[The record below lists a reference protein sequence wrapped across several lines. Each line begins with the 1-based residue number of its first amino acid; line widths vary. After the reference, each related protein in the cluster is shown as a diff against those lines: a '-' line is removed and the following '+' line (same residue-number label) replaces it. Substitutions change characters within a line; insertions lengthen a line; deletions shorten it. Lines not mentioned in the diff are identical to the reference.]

1 MNKIETHYIGFKLV
15 IMKIYLLPFLFFCFL
30 IVGVHQTAIGQ
41 KNYATIKVDEL
52 SDAKIR
58 ELMQRAE
65 AIGYNDSQLE
75 QMAAAQGMKQEEILK
90 LRKRVAEM
98 RQQSK
103 MDSPL
108 GQEIKNN
115 NQSGRKIN
123 GETDLL
129 SNKEETK
136 EELLNKAFDDLKP
149 KIFGAELFKNSNM
162 TFAPDLR
169 LATPKSY
176 VIGPDDQLLIDL
188 SGDNEANYNLKVSP
202 EGTIIVQYVG
212 VISVGGLT
220 IEQATDKIRT
230 SLAGTY
236 GSLRTG
242 RTKVA
247 INIGNIRSIKVTLNG
262 QVTKPGTYTLSSLS
276 SVFNALYASG
286 GPNENGSFRNI
297 QVIRN
302 NKLVSTIDVYDFLI
316 NGIQKA
322 NIRLQDQDVINIPV
336 YSTRVEVSG
345 EVKNPAIFEANADE
359 RFDDILRFAG
369 GFSTA
374 AYQARV
380 KVIQNTERER
390 KITDIF
396 SAQFSSYEP
405 KNGDKYFVE
414 PILDRFENKVEIEGA
429 VFRPGFYE
437 LEKGLTLS
445 GLIKKSEG
453 LKEDAF
459 LSRGYI
465 SRLNA
470 DNTIALLSFD
480 LAKVKAATED
490 LALQREDKVTIS
502 SIFDLRDEYKVSI
515 GGEVREP
522 NTFMFAENMTL
533 ADLIQMAG
541 GFKDSATPNRIEI
554 SRRIKDSNVQSKGAP
569 IAQVFTV
576 SVDQNLNLIGNP
588 FVLKPFDIVAVR
600 AAEGYQIQKQVFVE
614 GEVLF
619 PGTYTVLS
627 KDERISDLIKRAGG
641 LTSAAYVDGASLK
654 RPDPSKKNDQRAIDD
669 TEEQKNSLA
678 TLKRSQK
685 NAGIDSG
692 KIEDIKE
699 VIASDLV
706 GINLP
711 EILKRP
717 GSYLDLLLEEGDI
730 VRIPRQLQTVKV
742 NGEVLSPNNAVYIR
756 GKGFKQYINT
766 AGGFNARAL
775 KNGSFIKYANG
786 SVQGSSNFLFFRSYP
801 RVKPGSEIFVPLRP
815 EKEKLNAQAW
825 IGIGTAIASLGAII
839 VTLLK

>member
-1 MNKIETHYIGFKLV
+1 
-15 IMKIYLLPFLFFCFL
+15 MKIYILPFVFFCFL
-30 IVGVHQTAIGQ
+30 LIGLKQTATAQ
-41 KNYATIKVDEL
+41 TNYATIKVDEL

-65 AIGYNDSQLE
+65 SIGYNDTQLE

-90 LRKRVAEM
+90 LRKRVADM
-98 RQQSK
+98 RKQSK
-103 MDSPL
+103 VDASL
-108 GQEIKNN
+108 GQEIKKN
-115 NQSGRKIN
+115 NQGGRQIN
-123 GETDLL
+123 GETDVT
-129 SNKEETK
+129 SQKEETK
-136 EELLNKAFDDLKP
+136 EELLNRAFDDLKP

-188 SGDNEANYNLKVSP
+188 SGDNEANYDLKVSP
-202 EGTIIVQYVG
+202 EGTITVQYVG
-212 VISVGGLT
+212 AISVGGLT
-220 IEQATDKIRT
+220 IEQATEKIK
-230 SLAGTY
+230 SAFAGTY
-236 GSLRTG
+236 RGLRTG
-242 RTKVA
+242 RTKLA
-247 INIGNIRSIKVTLNG
+247 INLGNIRSIKVTLNG

-302 NKLVSTIDVYDFLI
+302 NKLVSTIDIYDFLI
-316 NGIQKA
+316 NGIQKT

-336 YSTRVEVSG
+336 YSTQVEVSG
-345 EVKNPAIFEANADE
+345 EVKNPAIFEANAGE

-369 GFSTA
+369 GFSTT

-396 SAQFSSYEP
+396 STDFSTYEP

-459 LSRGYI
+459 LSRGYV

-470 DNTIALLSFD
+470 DNSIALLSFD
-480 LAKVKAATED
+480 LAKVKAGNED
-490 LALQREDKVTIS
+490 IVLQREDKVTIS
-502 SIFDLRDEYKVSI
+502 SIFDLRDEYRVSI

-522 NTFMFAENMTL
+522 GTFGFAENMTL

-554 SRRIKDSNVQSKGAP
+554 SRRIKDSNVQSKGAS
-569 IAQVFTV
+569 IAQVFTI
-576 SVDQNLNLIGNP
+576 SVDQNLNLIGDP
-588 FVLKPFDIVAVR
+588 FVLKPYDIVAVR

-654 RPDPSKKNDQRAIDD
+654 RPGSFKVSDPRAIDNSD
-669 TEEQKNSLA
+669 EQKNSLA
-678 TLKRSQK
+678 TLKRSQRS
-685 NAGIDSG
+685 AGVDST
-692 KIEDIKE
+692 KIGDISE

-711 EILKRP
+711 EILKKP
-717 GSYLDLLLEEGDI
+717 GGYLDLLLEEGDI
-730 VRIPRQLQTVKV
+730 IRIPRQLQTVKV
-742 NGEVLSPNNAVYIR
+742 SGEVLNPNNGVYVR
-756 GKGFKQYINT
+756 GKGFKRYINT
-766 AGGFNARAL
+766 AGGFNVRAL
-775 KNGSFIKYANG
+775 KKGSFIKYANG
-786 SVQGSSNFLFFRSYP
+786 SVEGSSNFLFFRSYP
-801 RVKPGSEIFVPLRP
+801 KVKPGSEIFVPLRP